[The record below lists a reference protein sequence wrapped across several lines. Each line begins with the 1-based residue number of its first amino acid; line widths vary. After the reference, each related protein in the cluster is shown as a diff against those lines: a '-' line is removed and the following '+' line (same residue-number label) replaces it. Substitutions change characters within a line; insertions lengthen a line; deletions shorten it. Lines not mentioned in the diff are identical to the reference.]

1 MAELAGCLVAAWVS
15 FSRDISQDEQRP
27 DFSVDPLINNLTECT
42 LDRARTK
49 DVQPMKI
56 SLPQINNF
64 YRRRKPVTFEIDW
77 LTKAFRT
84 AASAR
89 IVRH

>member
-1 MAELAGCLVAAWVS
+1 MGEFFVQFL
-15 FSRDISQDEQRP
+15 QDEQRP

-64 YRRRKPVTFEIDW
+64 YRRRKPVTASIDW
-77 LTKAFRT
+77 LRT
-84 AASAR
+84 ASAR
-89 IVRH
+89 QDRPE